1 MAQAVTIECVKNGEH
16 FASLWF
22 RWGAYTSCVYHIG
35 KGIIDGLK
43 KRGYTDEMS
52 INDVRKLLLDILEK
66 DFTTPEVT
74 EVGPDGKEFTFG
86 GTHGGMDCHEDDDG
100 NLTELEF
107 WKSIGVEPILDNISS
122 SDGLISVSNECMGRC
137 YENSCAVECLDF
149 DAKTFSN
156 HNFPRWFAADAADD
170 YDLSEEE
177 IAAIPEL
184 DTEPLEDFSWDEIDD
199 VMKEFA
205 GHVAALGS
213 VHAFIGK
220 EPISGDLISV
230 DL

>member
-1 MAQAVTIECVKNGEH
+1 MSQALTIECVKNGEH

-66 DFTTPEVT
+66 DFVTPKVT
-74 EVGPDGKEFTFG
+74 EVGPDGTEFTFG
-86 GTHGGMDCHEDDDG
+86 GTHGGMDCRRDDDG
-100 NLTELEF
+100 NLTEIEF
-107 WKSIGVEPILDNISS
+107 WKSIGVEPVLDGISS
-122 SDGLISVSNECMGRC
+122 SDGLIAVTKECMASC
-137 YENSCAVECLDF
+137 EEYSCAVECLDF

-156 HNFPRWFAADAADD
+156 HNFYRWFAEDAAED
-170 YDLSEEE
+170 YDLSEED
-177 IAAIPEL
+177 IAAIPEI
-184 DTEPLEDFSWDEIDD
+184 DTEPLEDFGWDEIDN
-199 VMKEFA
+199 VMKDFA
-205 GHVAALGS
+205 DRVKALDS
-213 VHAFIGK
+213 VHEFIGK